1 MQFRLTFSH
10 GFSHDFEADRL
21 EDDGLKLELWASEEL
36 VARYQD
42 SDIVACERLD
52 APVTHDGNIY
62 GHRNGVRLYD
72 AAGALVA
79 AYRTERAA
87 AAA

>member
-1 MQFRLTFSH
+1 MQFRLTFQH

-21 EDDGLKLELWASEEL
+21 EDDGLTLELWAGEEL

-52 APVTHDGNIY
+52 VPVTHDGDIY

-72 AAGALVA
+72 ANGALVA
-79 AYRTERAA
+79 AYRSQEAA